1 MDENQPAL
9 KYLIEGLLF
18 ASGEPLSQN
27 KIIELLSSTKEEIEN
42 SVSELLNDYQNENR
56 CLNIIQNG
64 SEGQIFY
71 QIVTNK
77 NISTLVQKLNNTVL
91 EGDLTKGAL
100 EVLSIVMYRSPL
112 NRAEIDDVRGV
123 NSSYILR
130 ALVLRGLINRYQNP
144 HRKNEYLYE
153 PSFDLLKHLG
163 ITDLSTLPEFEKL
176 HNFSLKDILKE
187 AIESSEVK
195 SEEIAQD
202 IIDESTNEDKDNSN
216 TVVRQ

>member
-1 MDENQPAL
+1 MEENQPKL

-18 ASGEPLSQN
+18 ASGEPLSL
-27 KIIELLSSTKEEIEN
+27 KKLVELLSATKEDIE
-42 SVSELLNDYQNENR
+42 SGISELLNDYQNDNR
-56 CLNIIQNG
+56 CFDIIKKG
-64 SEGQIFY
+64 SEDQIYY

-100 EVLSIVMYRSPL
+100 EVLSIIMYRSPL
-112 NRAEIDDVRGV
+112 NRAEIDDIRGV

-144 HRKNEYLYE
+144 VRRNEYLYE

-163 ITDLSTLPEFEKL
+163 ITDASSLPEFEKL
-176 HNFSLKDILKE
+176 HNFSLKEILKE
-187 AIESSEVK
+187 AIDVVSAKTESV
-195 SEEIAQD
+195 AQD
-202 IIDESTNEDKDNSN
+202 IIDESINEESVLDNS
-216 TVVRQ
+216 

>member
-1 MDENQPAL
+1 MNENQPAL

-18 ASGEPLSQN
+18 AAGEPLSQN
-27 KIIELLSSTKEEIEN
+27 KIIELLSVSKEEIEK
-42 SVSELLNDYQNENR
+42 SVSELLNDYHSDNR
-56 CLNIIQNG
+56 CFDIIKNG
-64 SEGQIFY
+64 SENQIYY

-144 HRKNEYLYE
+144 IRKNEYLYE

-163 ITDLSTLPEFEKL
+163 LNDLSTLPEFEKL
-176 HNFSLKDILKE
+176 HNFSLKELLKDSINADE
-187 AIESSEVK
+187 IVSES
-195 SEEIAQD
+195 IAQNMV
-202 IIDESTNEDKDNSN
+202 DETTNEEL
-216 TVVRQ
+216 TLPEQ

>member
-1 MDENQPAL
+1 MEENTPQL
-9 KYLIEGLLF
+9 KYLVEGLLF
-18 ASGEPLSQN
+18 ASGEAISLNKLS
-27 KIIELLSSTKEEIEN
+27 ELLSESTENITLSIKELI
-42 SVSELLNDYQNENR
+42 NDYISENR

-64 SEGQIFY
+64 NEKQIFY

-77 NISTLVQKLNNTVL
+77 NISTLVQKLNNAVL

-112 NRAEIDDVRGV
+112 NRAEIDDIRGV

-144 HRKNEYLYE
+144 NRKNEYLYE

-176 HNFSLKDILKE
+176 HNFSLKEILKE
-187 AIESSEVK
+187 AIESTEIK

-202 IIDESTNEDKDNSN
+202 IIDETINEE
-216 TVVRQ
+216 TII

>member
-27 KIIELLSSTKEEIEN
+27 KIVELLSVSKEEVEN
-42 SVSELLNDYQNENR
+42 SVSELLNDYHNENR
-56 CLNIIQNG
+56 CFNIIKNG
-64 SEGQIFY
+64 SENQLFY

-91 EGDLTKGAL
+91 EGDLTKGSL

-112 NRAEIDDVRGV
+112 NRAEIDDIRGV

-144 HRKNEYLYE
+144 VRKNEYLYE

-163 ITDLSTLPEFEKL
+163 VNDTSTLPEFEKL
-176 HNFSLKDILKE
+176 HKFSLKELIKDSIVNTE
-187 AIESSEVK
+187 AASES
-195 SEEIAQD
+195 IAQD
-202 IIDESTNEDKDNSN
+202 MIDETVNEEIINE
-216 TVVRQ
+216 

>member
-1 MDENQPAL
+1 MEENTPQL
-9 KYLIEGLLF
+9 KYLVEGLLF
-18 ASGEPLSQN
+18 ASGEAISLNKLS
-27 KIIELLSSTKEEIEN
+27 ELLSESTENITLSIKELI
-42 SVSELLNDYQNENR
+42 NDYISENR

-64 SEGQIFY
+64 NEKQIFY

-77 NISTLVQKLNNTVL
+77 NISTLVQKLNNAVL

-112 NRAEIDDVRGV
+112 NRAEIDDIRGV

-144 HRKNEYLYE
+144 NRKNEYLYE

-176 HNFSLKDILKE
+176 HNFSLKEILKE
-187 AIESSEVK
+187 AIESTEIK
-195 SEEIAQD
+195 SEEITQD
-202 IIDESTNEDKDNSN
+202 IIDEIINEE
-216 TVVRQ
+216 TII